1 MTETRAGMVALIGRA
16 NVGKSSLMNRI
27 LEEKISI
34 VSRVAQT
41 TRNLIRGIH
50 TEERGQIVFLD
61 TPGVHK
67 ASYDLGKIMNR
78 TARASVE
85 GVDVAALLFDA
96 SERPWKEDAG
106 WIHKLLKMGTPILM
120 VLNKCD
126 LDLSY
131 EKDYRDLY
139 ATVLEES
146 GAEKAEGEWM
156 RTSAQTGEGVESFVD
171 RLFDLMPL
179 GPHLFPDDII
189 TDFPRKIAI
198 SDVIREK
205 FIVRL
210 KDELPHAIAVRVGDI
225 VEDDH
230 RLTIP
235 ADILVNRSSQ
245 KGIVIGHK
253 GRVLNRSK
261 KAAEAELSDIYEKKV
276 KLDLWVKVEKHWAK
290 NFWVL
295 RQLGYQ

>member
-1 MTETRAGMVALIGRA
+1 MVALVGRA

-27 LEEKISI
+27 LAEKVSI
-34 VSRVAQT
+34 VSHVAQT

-50 TEERGQIVFLD
+50 TEERGQLVFLD

-67 ASYDLGKIMNR
+67 AGHDLGKIMNR
-78 TARASVE
+78 TARSSVE

-96 SERPWKEDAG
+96 SERPWEEDGG
-106 WIHKLLKMGTPILM
+106 WVRKLLKMGIRTLL

-126 LDLSY
+126 LNLDY
-131 EKDYRDLY
+131 ESDYRELY
-139 ATVLEES
+139 ARIC
-146 GAEKAEGEWM
+146 AEKEGN
-156 RTSAQTGEGVESFVD
+156 AGVEWIRASAHTGVGVDALVD
-171 RLFDLMPL
+171 RLFEIVPE

-189 TDFPRKIAI
+189 TDCPRKIAI

-205 FIVRL
+205 LIVRL
-210 KDELPHAIAVRVGDI
+210 KDELPHAIAVRVGRI
-225 VEDDH
+225 VEDAGN
-230 RLTIP
+230 LAAS

-253 GRVLNRSK
+253 GRVLTRAK
-261 KAAEAELSDIYEKKV
+261 KDAEAELSEVHGKAV

-290 NFWVL
+290 NHWVL
-295 RQLGYQ
+295 RQLGYRE